1 MVCPRVTRR
10 ALGGLAMACLLLA
23 GTAVHGG
30 ARAVKYEPTWAS
42 LTAHEVPEW
51 LLDAK
56 FGIYAHWGVYSVPA
70 HGNEWYAK
78 RMYDPRDEAF
88 DWHRKTFGPQ
98 HEFGYKELIPRFKA
112 EKFDPE
118 GWAEIV
124 ARSGA
129 RYAGI
134 AVVHHDGFGLW
145 DSDVYRWNAGKMG
158 PKRDLY
164 GDLVKALRE
173 QDLKII
179 ATFHHIRTFDWYLPR
194 RPQDVERGRK
204 EGWDL
209 FDPDYADLYWN
220 RFTGKH
226 EDFIA
231 QWQAKVKEVIA
242 KYRPD
247 VLWFDGGK
255 FQDPAS
261 QGLVLGLLSH
271 YYNQGEAWGTAV
283 EVLNKLPTS
292 MQFNFPRGFGVL
304 TFEEGRDRAARVDR
318 AWIDDMKIS
327 TRSWGYI
334 EGQTYKPANEIL
346 DGLIDRVARGGGLL
360 LSLCPKADGTISE
373 PQRKVLGEMGA
384 WLAANGEAIY
394 GTRPWKIHAEG
405 PEARHHVR
413 RGKHNKW
420 TFGDCDATDVRFTTK
435 GNLLYAIALGWPA
448 DNTLTIKTLGTR
460 TKLSSA
466 DAIAAVKLVGSD
478 APVTWERAAGGLTV
492 RLPEGKPKAIAC
504 ALRIE
509 VKGTLDRAGE

>member
-1 MVCPRVTRR
+1 MAAG
-10 ALGGLAMACLLLA
+10 ALAALLA
-23 GTAVHGG
+23 AAAAANGATTAV
-30 ARAVKYEPTWAS
+30 RYEPSWES

-56 FGIYAHWGVYSVPA
+56 LGMYAHWGVYSVPA

-78 RMYDPRDEAF
+78 RMYDPQDEVF
-88 DWHRKTFGPQ
+88 GWHRKTFGPQ
-98 HEFGYKELIPRFKA
+98 AEFGYKELIPRFKA
-112 EKFDPE
+112 EKFDPQ
-118 GWAEIV
+118 GWAELV

-164 GDLVKALRE
+164 GELAAAMRKR
-173 QDLKII
+173 DLKII

-194 RPQDVERGRK
+194 SRQDIERGRK

-209 FDPDYADLYWN
+209 FDPAYADLYWN
-220 RFTGKH
+220 RFTSKH

-231 QWQAKVKEVIA
+231 RWQAKVREVIE

-255 FQDPAS
+255 FQDPES

-271 YYNQGEAWGTAV
+271 YYNQGEAWGAQV

-292 MQFNFPRGFGVL
+292 MEFNFPREFGVL
-304 TFEEGRDRAARVDR
+304 TFEEGRDREARVDR
-318 AWIDDMKIS
+318 PWIDDMKIS

-334 EGQTYKPANEIL
+334 EGQTYKPADEII

-360 LSLCPKADGTISE
+360 LSLCPKADGTIPE
-373 PQRKVLGEMGA
+373 PQRKVLLEMGA
-384 WLAANGEAIY
+384 WLKTHGEAIY
-394 GTRPWKIHAEG
+394 GTRPWKTHAEG
-405 PEARHHVR
+405 PEDKIHRK
-413 RGKHNKW
+413 RGKHAKW
-420 TFGDCDATDVRFTTK
+420 VFGDCDAGDIRFTTK
-435 GNLLYAIALGWPA
+435 GNTLYAIALGWPQGR
-448 DNTLTIKTLGTR
+448 TLTIKTLGTG
-460 TKLSSA
+460 TKVSSD
-466 DAIAAVKLVGSD
+466 DAIGSVTLLGSD
-478 APVTWERAAGGLTV
+478 ANLKWDRAAEGLTLH
-492 RLPEGKPKAIAC
+492 LPAQAPNPIA
-504 ALRIE
+504 AAFRIE
-509 VKGTLDRAGE
+509 VKGTLDRGE